1 MSPREVSSGLTGIN
15 PYMKG
20 KVALVTGAGSGIGR
34 ASALAF
40 ARAGAQ
46 VVVSDLN
53 AASGSQTVELIE
65 TAGAAAVCIPADISK
80 AAAVADLIGRT
91 VARFGR
97 LDYAHN
103 NAGIESALAQ
113 TADSDEADF
122 DRTLAVN
129 LKGVWLCMRA
139 EISQMLKN
147 GGGAIVNTSSVGGL
161 SAVPGSGAYAAAKHG
176 VIGLTRTAAVE
187 YAKQSIRVN
196 AICPGLTKTGMT
208 DRLSAADPALIAAVM
223 PPMGRMAQP
232 AEIGEVVV
240 FMCSDAASYLT
251 GQALAVDGGSKAF

>member
-1 MSPREVSSGLTGIN
+1 
-15 PYMKG
+15 MKG

-46 VVVSDLN
+46 VVVSDIN
-53 AASGSQTVELIE
+53 ASSGSQTVKLIE
-65 TAGAAAVCIPADISK
+65 AAGARAVCIVADVSK
-80 AAAVADLIGRT
+80 TVAVADLIAQT

-103 NAGIESALAQ
+103 NAGIESALAP

-122 DRTLAVN
+122 DRTIAVN

-139 EISQMLKN
+139 EIRQMLTN

-161 SAVPGSGAYAAAKHG
+161 SAVPGSGVYAAAKHG

-187 YAKQSIRVN
+187 YAKQNIRVN

-232 AEIGEVVV
+232 AEIAEAVV